1 MEKSL
6 LGAIVIV
13 LSLANAGCAM
23 FGRFHPVDF
32 YERDP
37 KYSLALQ
44 IALATGLTS
53 PNVFTGKPEPLNDV
67 PRAQLAAALKGAGSG
82 AAGRELLH
90 AAGLATGIR
99 KLTGAGIAPPGF
111 SLPAAG
117 AMSILGVLTSA
128 PARKHPALSNHFLVW
143 MPKSEAAT
151 MEEATRKLQ
160 DLLVKAY
167 LDTLPSPYTIKGTE
181 TVRYPILFAEDKIET
196 HYLVQGGICDI
207 GKIKCEI
214 IPFVNEPYEV
224 DRGPFWLSVGSAYVW
239 HNCYPGHTGDCP
251 GAAVQAYKSEY
262 DEAGNPI
269 NVKDLPLAGEAE
281 HLQKMSALLPDWVY
295 IYSAPTNERP
305 YPVIFH
311 RGETLYFIEPENQS
325 KNQAN

>member
-1 MEKSL
+1 MERL
-6 LGAIVIV
+6 FLRGAILIG

-53 PNVFTGKPEPLNDV
+53 PNVYTGKPEPLNDV
-67 PRAQLAAALKGAGSG
+67 PRAQLAAALKGTDSG

-90 AAGLATGIR
+90 AAGLATGVR

-111 SLPAAG
+111 SLAGAG
-117 AMSILGVLTSA
+117 AMSILSVLTSA
-128 PARKHPALSNHFLVW
+128 PRKHPVLENHIWVW
-143 MPKSEAAT
+143 MPASEALNQ
-151 MEEATRKLQ
+151 EAAAAKLSA
-160 DLLVKAY
+160 LLFDTYMK
-167 LDTLPSPYTIKGTE
+167 TLPEPYRFVRTE
-181 TVRYPILFAEDKIET
+181 TERYPGLISDTVETNHVIEGGECDGQRQRCYTRPLKLESLRPLSKSPEWIGGKAAYFVEAFAGAWLFHPLRDVHDKPEERIA
-196 HYLVQGGICDI
+196 I
-207 GKIKCEI
+207 GKA
-214 IPFVNEPYEV
+214 P
-224 DRGPFWLSVGSAYVW
+224 
-239 HNCYPGHTGDCP
+239 
-251 GAAVQAYKSEY
+251 
-262 DEAGNPI
+262 
-269 NVKDLPLAGEAE
+269 
-281 HLQKMSALLPDWVY
+281 HLQRMSAALPDWVY

>member
-1 MEKSL
+1 
-6 LGAIVIV
+6 
-13 LSLANAGCAM
+13 M

-53 PNVFTGKPEPLNDV
+53 PNVYTGKPEPLNDV
-67 PRAQLAAALKGAGSG
+67 PRAQLAAALKGTDSG

-90 AAGLATGIR
+90 AAGLATGVR
-99 KLTGAGIAPPGF
+99 KLTGAGIAAPGF

-117 AMSILGVLTSA
+117 AMSILGVLTAA
-128 PARKHPALSNHFLVW
+128 PSLKHPALSNHFLVW
-143 MPKSEAAT
+143 MPKSNAAT
-151 MEEATRKLQ
+151 SEEAGFKLNE
-160 DLLVKAY
+160 LLIRAY
-167 LDTLPSPYTIKGTE
+167 LDTLPSPYTLNGTE
-181 TVRYPILFAEDKIET
+181 TERYPRLFAEDKVKTI
-196 HYLVQGGICDI
+196 YRVLGGVCDHH
-207 GKIKCEI
+207 KNKCTVE
-214 IPFVNEPYEV
+214 PHVGEPYEV
-224 DRGPFWLSVGSAYVW
+224 DSGPAWVGSVPVYVW
-239 HNCYPGHTGDCP
+239 HNYFPGHTGDYP
-251 GAAVQAYKSEY
+251 RATVQAYHSEY
-262 DEAGNPI
+262 DEAGKPLRVTPLPI
-269 NVKDLPLAGEAE
+269 AGEAE